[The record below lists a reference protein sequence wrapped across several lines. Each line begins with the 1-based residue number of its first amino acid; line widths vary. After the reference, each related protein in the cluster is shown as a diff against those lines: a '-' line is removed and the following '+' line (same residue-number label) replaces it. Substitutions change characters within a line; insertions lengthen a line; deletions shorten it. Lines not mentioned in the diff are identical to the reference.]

1 MFKSDLSKDD
11 LEYLAMRKE
20 LETQAARAFVRQVV
34 IVNYRSYTPLREQMI
49 IRKLSD
55 TFGLEEETIRLRW
68 YKTGI
73 PDFFLEDVLTYCRI
87 NGVKLWRHSFRP
99 PDEIVV
105 MCLERKHAN
114 RTALAKSKEAA

>member
-55 TFGLEEETIRLRW
+55 TFGVEEETIRLRW

-87 NGVKLWRHSFRP
+87 NGLKMWRHSFRP
-99 PDEIVV
+99 PDEIVM
-105 MCLERKHAN
+105 MCLERKKYQKAS
-114 RTALAKSKEAA
+114 TKKSREAA